1 MDSPQISIILPTLN
15 EADNLPRVIPRIA
28 AALAGRD
35 FEIIVVDDNS
45 HDATPQV
52 CAELA
57 GRFPLR
63 LHVRME
69 PKDGLSGAVLEGMAM
84 ARGEYLAVMDADLQ
98 HPPEKLPELLAPLES
113 GEAEF
118 VLGSRY
124 APGGSMHGSWS
135 LVRHLNSRIATF
147 LARPFSGN
155 THDPM
160 SGFFALKRETYEHA
174 ERLTPLGYKVAL
186 ELMCKCRAKNV
197 REVPIHFSTRELGE
211 SKLTAA
217 QQFKYLEHLSRLY
230 DFYFPRGSPMLKF
243 LIVVAC
249 GWLAA
254 FGTYMTL
261 MARGMS
267 WVAGPSIA
275 YGLTIAATAVF
286 HFRYVRTQKDFLIS
300 RRPWRDFWIV
310 SLCEWCACAA
320 AAWWLQRRARVN
332 PPEMFALAFGV
343 ATVARYV
350 LRKELLQDVRGLRRE
365 PAETHLLEA
374 GQHKSRE
381 DLRESPASSEQEARG
396 KIERDAA

>member
-1 MDSPQISIILPTLN
+1 MITPQISIILPTLN
-15 EADNLPRVIPRIA
+15 ESENLPQVLPRIA

-35 FEIIVVDDNS
+35 IEILVIDDNS
-45 HDATPQV
+45 QDATQQV

-57 GRFPLR
+57 GRFPVT
-63 LHVRME
+63 LHVRAE

-84 ARGEYLAVMDADLQ
+84 ARGEYLVVMDADLQ
-98 HPPEKLPELLAPLES
+98 HPPEKLPELLAPLEA
-113 GEAEF
+113 GESDF
-118 VLGSRY
+118 VVGSRY
-124 APGGSMHGSWS
+124 TRGGSVHGSWS
-135 LVRHLNSRIATF
+135 VIRHLNSRIATF
-147 LARPFSGN
+147 LAKPFAGN

-160 SGFFALKRETYEHA
+160 SGFFALRRDTYEHA
-174 ERLTPLGYKVAL
+174 ERLTPLGYKVGL

-197 REVPIHFSTRELGE
+197 REVPIHFATRTHGQ
-211 SKLTAA
+211 SKLTAT

-254 FGTYMTL
+254 FGAYMTL
-261 MARGMS
+261 MAHGVS

-286 HFRYVRTQKDFLIS
+286 HFRYVRTQREFLAS

-310 SLCEWCACAA
+310 SISEWCACAL
-320 AAWWLQRRARVN
+320 AAWWLARRARVN

-343 ATVARYV
+343 ATIARYV
-350 LRKELLQDVRGLRRE
+350 LRKELLQDVRGLRPE
-365 PAETHLLEA
+365 PRAIKLKNA
-374 GQHKSRE
+374 NR
-381 DLRESPASSEQEARG
+381 
-396 KIERDAA
+396 